1 MYIVVTEVE
10 DEQKMSTIATL
21 LYKEGTFIVWKFFG
35 HPDDIERLGIAIK
48 GMVLIQ
54 V

>member
-1 MYIVVTEVE
+1 MRIAITGVE

-21 LYKEGTFIVWKFFG
+21 LYKEDTFIVWKFLG
-35 HPDDIERLGIAIK
+35 HPDDIEQLGITVK

-54 V
+54 A